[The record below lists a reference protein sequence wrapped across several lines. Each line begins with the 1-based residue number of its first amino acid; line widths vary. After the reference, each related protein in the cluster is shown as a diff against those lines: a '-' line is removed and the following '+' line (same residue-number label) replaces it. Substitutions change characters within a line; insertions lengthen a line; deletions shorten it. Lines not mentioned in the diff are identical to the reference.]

1 MGWLVLAQERE
12 ERKSPREKEEER
24 SEIESLFFY
33 SNSFQILFQIVFKFF
48 CKLLNNHS
56 LQK

>member
-1 MGWLVLAQERE
+1 MGQLVLAQERE
-12 ERKSPREKEEER
+12 ERKSLREKEEER

-33 SNSFQILFQIVFKFF
+33 SNSFQIPFQIVFKSF

-56 LQK
+56 IQK